1 MKLSFSTLGCP
12 AWSYQE
18 ILRRAAQYGF
28 DGIAIRG
35 LNGELDLVKVA
46 EFQPTRRAETRRQA
60 ERAGI
65 AINLLATSTKLMVPD
80 AELAASQQN
89 AKEHIDLAADLQC
102 PFVRVFGGPIPV
114 GLSHVVAIRRAAE
127 RLRELGDH
135 AAERGVKLLIE
146 SHDDWIVPAF
156 LRRALEAADHPNVAA
171 LWDIHH
177 PCRIA
182 GISIDYAWDALGPW
196 VAAIDVKDSHEDF
209 AARLGYRYVKIGEG
223 EIPLR
228 EALALARRNGYDG
241 WLTLEWEK
249 RWHPDIEEPD
259 VVFPHFVKSMG
270 DLLASLK

>member
-12 AWSYQE
+12 AWSYQD
-18 ILRRAAQYGF
+18 ILRRAAEYGF
-28 DGIAIRG
+28 NGIAIRG
-35 LNGELDLVKVA
+35 LNGELDLVKVD

-65 AINLLATSTKLMVPD
+65 AINLLGASTKLMVPD

-89 AKEHIDLAADLQC
+89 AKEHIDLAADLRC
-102 PFVRVFGGPIPV
+102 PFVRVFGGAIPV
-114 GLSHVVAIRRAAE
+114 GLSHIAAIRRAAE

-135 AAERGVKLLIE
+135 AATRGVKVLME
-146 SHDDWIVPAF
+146 SHDDWVVPAF
-156 LRRALEAADHPNVAA
+156 LRRALEAADHPNVGA

-177 PCRIA
+177 PYRIA
-182 GISIDYAWDALGPW
+182 GININDAWNALGPW
-196 VAAIDVKDSHEDF
+196 VAAIDVKDSREDF

-228 EALALARRNGYDG
+228 HALALAQRNGYDG

-249 RWHPDIEEPD
+249 RWHPDIEEPE
-259 VVFPHFVKSMG
+259 VVFPHFVKSIG
-270 DLLASLK
+270 DWLASLK